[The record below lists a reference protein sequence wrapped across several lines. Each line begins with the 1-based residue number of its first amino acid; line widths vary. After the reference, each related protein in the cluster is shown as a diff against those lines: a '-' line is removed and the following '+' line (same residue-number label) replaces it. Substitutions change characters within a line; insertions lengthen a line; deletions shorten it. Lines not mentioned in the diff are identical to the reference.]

1 MTERPDPTDTPDAG
15 SGRKPVRSAEP
26 GTPRWVKAFLI
37 AAVILVVAFVV
48 IHLAGGGMGSH
59 TP

>member
-1 MTERPDPTDTPDAG
+1 MTERPQPTDARDEG
-15 SGRKPVRSAEP
+15 SGRKPVRGPEP
-26 GTPRWVKAFLI
+26 GTPRWVKAFMI
-37 AAVILVVAFVV
+37 AAVILVLAFAA

>member
-1 MTERPDPTDTPDAG
+1 MTERPDNTDARDKD
-15 SGRKPVRSAEP
+15 SGRKPVRSPEP
-26 GTPRWVKAFLI
+26 GTPRWVKAFMI
-37 AAVILVVAFVV
+37 AAVILIVVFAL